1 MFLLS
6 FQAKGIALK
15 NTKSCFPAR
24 LACCI
29 KSRALKTKEARPV
42 AQCHPQTDAHVIC
55 CSWGRRA
62 RGCWASALLGGW
74 IRCRRPSRVAPGA
87 AAAGS
92 ASCSLFSFALRAS
105 SLSCLLRAAPLGIYC
120 VLARGDAQKAAMCPG
135 GSGALGGSLLY
146 KKEPGPPGAP
156 LACPRASPPGSP
168 AGAPAPAPPPRRQP
182 RLSYAYFGSTGA
194 ENARFK

>member
-15 NTKSCFPAR
+15 IVRSCFPAR

-105 SLSCLLRAAPLGIYC
+105 SLSCLLRAALSHLFWQEVMPKKQPCAPG
-120 VLARGDAQKAAMCPG
+120 AAG
-135 GSGALGGSLLY
+135 RWGALCFI
-146 KKEPGPPGAP
+146 KKNRGLQELPWLAPEPPRPGA
-156 LACPRASPPGSP
+156 RRGRQRQRPP
-168 AGAPAPAPPPRRQP
+168 AAPAALMLRI
-182 RLSYAYFGSTGA
+182 FW
-194 ENARFK
+194 